1 MTSQT
6 ATVLIMAAGT
16 GGHVFPALAI
26 AEVLKGKAAN
36 VHWLGTPN
44 GMENELLEG
53 TGIPLHKISI
63 SGLVGSGIKRKLL
76 APIMLLSAFIQ
87 SLKVLRLVKP
97 DCVLGMGGF
106 VCGPAGL
113 AAKFLRKPLL
123 IHEQNAVAGFTNKL
137 LSRLACRTL
146 EAFPGTFKKSPSVLL
161 TGNPVRKEI
170 ASMGRRDFDS
180 LIEKK
185 TFNILVLGGSQ
196 GALAINT
203 VVPELLADI
212 DNACV
217 CVVHQAGKGKVDQ
230 TRQAYESAGLS
241 LGGQYNV
248 QAFVSDMASA
258 YDWADLV
265 ICRSGASTVC
275 EIAAAGKASIL
286 IPYPYHRDK
295 QQTRNANWLASE
307 KAAIII
313 EQAELTA
320 VALSGH
326 VKYLLANRNELVQ
339 MSKRASRLA
348 IRDAADVIAN
358 ECLRYAND

>member
-1 MTSQT
+1 M
-6 ATVLIMAAGT
+6 
-16 GGHVFPALAI
+16 
-26 AEVLKGKAAN
+26 
-36 VHWLGTPN
+36 
-44 GMENELLEG
+44 
-53 TGIPLHKISI
+53 
-63 SGLVGSGIKRKLL
+63 
-76 APIMLLSAFIQ
+76 
-87 SLKVLRLVKP
+87 
-97 DCVLGMGGF
+97 
-106 VCGPAGL
+106 
-113 AAKFLRKPLL
+113 
-123 IHEQNAVAGFTNKL
+123 AGFTNKL

-212 DNACV
+212 DNASV